1 MKVKTTLP
9 TLLTD
14 GAFFKHL
21 TILSDLNMSA
31 VQLGTKYYFRSGE
44 KTVNDLVE
52 HYTSNGVVNEAGV
65 TALGGM
71 IDGYYKD
78 DWERIYTALTAEY
91 NPIEN
96 YDRNE
101 LTTNANTGLDTDV
114 YGEQLNTKGAQTNT
128 KGSQT
133 NTRGAED
140 ITDTHSIAPY
150 NSSALSTDDQNHR
163 VTTQV
168 SDTEG
173 QRSDTEGQR
182 IDTAGTH
189 TDTHTKG
196 TTLTIS
202 GRVHGNVGVT
212 TNQQMIGAELELRRN
227 NMIKRI
233 LEDIDIFLTLKIY
246 E

>member
-21 TILSDLNMSA
+21 TILSDLNLSA

-65 TALGGM
+65 TALGSL

-78 DWERIYTALTAEY
+78 DWERIYSALTAEY

-114 YGEQLNTKGAQTNT
+114 YGEQLNTKG
-128 KGSQT
+128 SQT

-150 NSSALSTDDQNHR
+150 NSSTLSTDDQNHR
-163 VTTQV
+163 VTVQV
-168 SDTEG
+168 SDT
-173 QRSDTEGQR
+173 DGQR

-212 TNQQMIGAELELRRN
+212 TNQQMISAELELRRN
-227 NMIKRI
+227 NMVRRI